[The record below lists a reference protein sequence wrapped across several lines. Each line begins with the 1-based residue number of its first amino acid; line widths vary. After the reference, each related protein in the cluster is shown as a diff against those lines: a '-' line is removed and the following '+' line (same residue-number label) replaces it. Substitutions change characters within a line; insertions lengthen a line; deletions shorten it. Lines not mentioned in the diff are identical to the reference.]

1 MVKYTN
7 ENFQSDM
14 QKLQNMLNGGGDEQA
29 QDGGKKRKGKK
40 KSSKGKKKSMKGGDC
55 GAAATMS
62 GGARPRSDKQ
72 EIRWFSL
79 YSVDGKKLSKLQGRF
94 RAYTTK
100 LVKQKGKGRVLKE
113 VNETPASAA
122 KRAMKTLCTD
132 KKGSCKLEFSLRET
146 TSGSA
151 HKIWTYVG
159 ERKKLPKPVV
169 RKIKGGKTFTSTHY
183 YEIKSKGGEEEK

>member
-7 ENFQSDM
+7 EQFQDDM
-14 QKLQNMLNGGGDEQA
+14 AKLQDMMNGGGCQM
-29 QDGGKKRKGKK
+29 DGGKKKHSK
-40 KSSKGKKKSMKGGDC
+40 KSGGGC
-55 GAAATMS
+55 EAKVE

-79 YSVDGKKLSKLQGRF
+79 YAVDGKKLPKLQGRF
-94 RAYTTK
+94 RVYTTK

-113 VNETPASAA
+113 VNETPAAA
-122 KRAMKTLCTD
+122 ARRALKTLCAE
-132 KKGSCKLEFSLRET
+132 KKGACKHEFSLRET

-159 ERKKLPKPVV
+159 ERKKLPKPIV
-169 RKIKGGKTFTSTHY
+169 RKIKGGKTFTVSHY
-183 YEIKSKGGEEEK
+183 YELRSKGGEEEK